1 MLTKAAD
8 PAKIPMRA
16 RLAMLLI
23 MLETTETKLRR
34 KRTRNPPLKNSD
46 RSGHFLHGLL
56 LFSSNE
62 IGAQKSRK
70 IRLGRRLQGLLKTV
84 IF

>member
-23 MLETTETKLRR
+23 MLEITETKREGKGQETRR
-34 KRTRNPPLKNSD
+34 SRTPTEVDASYTDCSPRTKSEHKN
-46 RSGHFLHGLL
+46 LV
-56 LFSSNE
+56 
-62 IGAQKSRK
+62 KSALEEDFK
-70 IRLGRRLQGLLKTV
+70 DS
-84 IF
+84 

>member
-8 PAKIPMRA
+8 PAKIPMRE

-46 RSGHFLHGLL
+46 RSGHFLHGL
-56 LFSSNE
+56 FSSNK

-70 IRLGRRLQGLLKTV
+70 IRLPRLQGLLKTIIV
-84 IF
+84 

>member
-8 PAKIPMRA
+8 PAKIPMRE

-23 MLETTETKLRR
+23 MLEITATKRRR

-46 RSGHFLHGLL
+46 RSGHFLHGL
-56 LFSSNE
+56 FSSNK

-70 IRLGRRLQGLLKTV
+70 IRLGRRLQGLLKTIIV
-84 IF
+84 

>member
-23 MLETTETKLRR
+23 VLEKTPKEKDKKPAARELR
-34 KRTRNPPLKNSD
+34 
-46 RSGHFLHGLL
+46 
-56 LFSSNE
+56 
-62 IGAQKSRK
+62 QK
-70 IRLGRRLQGLLKTV
+70 
-84 IF
+84 

>member
-34 KRTRNPPLKNSD
+34 KRTRNPPLKKSD
-46 RSGHFLHGLL
+46 RSGHFLYGS
-56 LFSSNE
+56 FSSNK
-62 IGAQKSRK
+62 IGAQNLVKSALEEDFK
-70 IRLGRRLQGLLKTV
+70 DS
-84 IF
+84 